1 MDIKQLRAF
10 LAIADTGSI
19 TRASE
24 TLHLVQPALSR
35 QLRMLEDE
43 LGTPLFERTPRGME
57 LTDAGARLVER
68 ARRALREIDG
78 ARTEILA
85 ANPGAVRG
93 TVDVGLLTSQS
104 ELISAP
110 LVAALKA
117 SHPELLLRIY
127 TGYSDRLREWLETGD
142 VGLAM
147 LTDYKKSSQ
156 LDMQPLFV
164 EQLCLI
170 GGPGSEDLGSN
181 AIGLQRLVKLPLI
194 LPVFY
199 RGLRLILD
207 HASEAQ
213 GVKLNVIAE
222 TNDTRVQKAM
232 VKQDLGFA
240 VLPMSIVASEVA
252 SGYLRATPI
261 AGEEL
266 QRRTGIAVSM
276 MRRNSLAVRAVA
288 NELSALTRAM
298 IQEGRWP
305 GATWL
310 GED

>member
-1 MDIKQLRAF
+1 VDIKQLRAF

-35 QLRMLEDE
+35 QLRMLEEE
-43 LGTPLFERTPRGME
+43 LGTTLFERTPRGME
-57 LTDAGARLVER
+57 LTDAGQRLIDR

-78 ARTEILA
+78 ARTDILA

-93 TVDVGLLTSQS
+93 AVELGLLTSHS
-104 ELISAP
+104 ELIAAP
-110 LVAALKA
+110 LVAALRV
-117 SHPELLLRIY
+117 SHPDLLLRIH

-147 LTDYKKSSQ
+147 LTDYKQSSQ
-156 LDMQPLFV
+156 LDMQPLFA
-164 EQLCLI
+164 EQLCLVS
-170 GGPGSEDLGSN
+170 GTGMEDHGREPM
-181 AIGLQRLVKLPLI
+181 GLQRLVGLPLI
-194 LPVFY
+194 LPTFY

-213 GVKLNVIAE
+213 GVKLNVVAE
-222 TNDTRVQKAM
+222 TNDTRVQK
-232 VKQDLGFA
+232 DLARLNLGYV
-240 VLPMSIVASEVA
+240 VLPMSILASELA
-252 SGYLRATPI
+252 SGQLQFTPL

-288 NELSALTRAM
+288 NELNTLTRAM
-298 IQEGRWP
+298 VREGRWA

-310 GED
+310 CES

>member
-35 QLRMLEDE
+35 QLRMLEEE
-43 LGTPLFERTPRGME
+43 LGTTLFERTARGMD
-57 LTDAGARLVER
+57 LTDAGARLIDR

-78 ARTEILA
+78 ARTDILA

-93 TVDVGLLTSQS
+93 PVELGLLTSHS
-104 ELISAP
+104 ELVAAP
-110 LVAALKA
+110 LVAALRA
-117 SHPELLLRIY
+117 SHPDLLLRIF
-127 TGYSDRLREWLETGD
+127 TGYSDRLREWLESGD

-147 LTDYKKSSQ
+147 LTDYKQSSQ
-156 LDMQPLFV
+156 LDMQPLFA
-164 EQLCLI
+164 EQLCLV
-170 GGPGSEDLGSN
+170 GGPALEDHGCEP
-181 AIGLQRLVKLPLI
+181 IGLQRLVSLPLI
-194 LPVFY
+194 LPTFY

-213 GVKLNVIAE
+213 GVKLNVVAE
-222 TNDTRVQKAM
+222 TNDTRVQKEL
-232 VKQDLGFA
+232 VRLNLGYA
-240 VLPMSIVASEVA
+240 VLPISIVAPEMAGGQV
-252 SGYLRATPI
+252 RFTPI

-288 NELSALTRAM
+288 NELNKLTRAL
-298 IQEGRWP
+298 IREGRWV

>member
-1 MDIKQLRAF
+1 MDIKQLRTF

-35 QLRMLEDE
+35 QLRMLEEE
-43 LGTPLFERTPRGME
+43 LGTTLFDRTPRGME
-57 LTDAGARLVER
+57 LTDAGRRLIDR

-85 ANPGAVRG
+85 ANPGAVG
-93 TVDVGLLTSQS
+93 GIVDLGLLTSQS
-104 ELISAP
+104 ELIAGP
-110 LVAALKA
+110 LVAALRAK
-117 SHPELLLRIY
+117 HPELLLRIY
-127 TGYSDRLREWLETGD
+127 TGYSDRLKEWLESGD

-156 LDMQPLFV
+156 LDMHALFS
-164 EQLCLI
+164 EQLCLV
-170 GGPGSEDLGSN
+170 GGPDSDDHGT
-181 AIGLQRLVKLPLI
+181 APIGVQRLVGLPLI

-213 GVKLNVIAE
+213 GVKLNVVAE
-222 TNDTRVQKAM
+222 TNDTRVQKSI
-232 VKQDLGFA
+232 VEQGLGYA
-240 VLPMSIVASEVA
+240 VLPMSSFAGEVA
-252 SGYLRATPI
+252 AGRLRATPI

-266 QRRTGIAVSM
+266 RRRTGIAVSM
-276 MRRNSLAVRAVA
+276 MRRNSLAVGAVA
-288 NELSALTRAM
+288 NELTVLARAM
-298 IQEGRWP
+298 IRDGRCP
-305 GATWL
+305 GATWID
-310 GED
+310 ED

>member
-24 TLHLVQPALSR
+24 TLHLAQPALSR
-35 QLRMLEDE
+35 QLRMLEED

-57 LTDAGARLVER
+57 LTDAGSRLIER

-78 ARTEILA
+78 ARTEIVVA
-85 ANPGAVRG
+85 SPGAVRG
-93 TVDVGLLTSQS
+93 TVDLGLLTSQS
-104 ELISAP
+104 ELIAAP
-110 LVAALKA
+110 LVAALRA
-117 SHPELLLRIY
+117 SHPELMLRIY
-127 TGYSDRLREWLETGD
+127 TGYSDRLREWLENGE

-147 LTDYKKSSQ
+147 LTDYKTSSQ

-164 EQLCLI
+164 EQLCLV
-170 GGPGSEDLGSN
+170 GGPRSEDLGK
-181 AIGLQRLVKLPLI
+181 APIGLQCLVTLPLI

-207 HASEAQ
+207 HASEAR
-213 GVKLNVIAE
+213 GIKLNVVAE

-232 VKQDLGFA
+232 AEQGLGFA
-240 VLPMSIVASEVA
+240 VLPMGSVASAVD
-252 SGYLRATPI
+252 SGSLKATPI

-266 QRRTGIAVSM
+266 QRRTGLAVSM

-288 NELSALTRAM
+288 NELTALTQAM
-298 IQEGRWP
+298 IQDGRWP

-310 GED
+310 GRS